1 MPEMAGI
8 RSTLIKEKNIITNY
22 EATVVTTDDI
32 VHEVNL
38 EGKRIGYVIK
48 TENKETP
55 FTVVD
60 IDGPSGNVKTL
71 DEGVKKMCLVHIGK
85 NLPTEKKAEFLAT
98 LIAMKLKGEI

>member
-1 MPEMAGI
+1 M
-8 RSTLIKEKNIITNY
+8 K
-22 EATVVTTDDI
+22 
-32 VHEVNL
+32 
-38 EGKRIGYVIK
+38 KRYLACWLLLGVGTHALASLPNADEIMQKVIENAK

-71 DEGVKKMCLVHIGK
+71 DEGVTKVSLVHIGK
-85 NLPTEKKAEFLAT
+85 NLPAEKKAEFLAT

>member
-1 MPEMAGI
+1 M
-8 RSTLIKEKNIITNY
+8 ITSY

-32 VHEVNL
+32 VHEVTL

-71 DEGVKKMCLVHIGK
+71 NDGVKKNVSGAHRK
-85 NLPTEKKAEFLAT
+85 ESARRKKSR
-98 LIAMKLKGEI
+98 ISGNSDCNEIRR

>member
-1 MPEMAGI
+1 M
-8 RSTLIKEKNIITNY
+8 ITNY

-32 VHEVNL
+32 IHEVNL

-71 DEGVKKMCLVHIGK
+71 DEGVTKMCLVHIGK
-85 NLPTEKKAEFLAT
+85 NLPAEKSR
-98 LIAMKLKGEI
+98 ISGNSDCNEIKR

>member
-1 MPEMAGI
+1 MI
-8 RSTLIKEKNIITNY
+8 NSY
-22 EATVVTTDDI
+22 EATIVTTDGT
-32 VHEVNL
+32 VLEVIL

-60 IDGPSGNVKTL
+60 IDGSTGNVKTL
-71 DEGVKKMCLVHIGK
+71 NDGVKQMCLVHIGK
-85 NLPTEKKAEFLAT
+85 NLPAEKKAEFLAT

>member
-1 MPEMAGI
+1 M
-8 RSTLIKEKNIITNY
+8 ITNY

-38 EGKRIGYVIK
+38 EGNPNGYVIK
-48 TENKETP
+48 AQNKESP
-55 FTVVD
+55 STVGD
-60 IDGPSGNVKTL
+60 IDATSSNVKTL

-85 NLPTEKKAEFLAT
+85 NLPAEKKAEFLAT